1 MSNIGYSLWMRENK
15 AKINEAKQPGEH
27 IFVPARRLWKEL
39 SEEERHVGSWSLWL
53 GVEDKGSIKWRK

>member
-39 SEEERHVGSWSLWL
+39 SDEERYVRVMTLLLRNG
-53 GVEDKGSIKWRK
+53 K

>member
-39 SEEERHVGSWSLWL
+39 SEEERHVRS
-53 GVEDKGSIKWRK
+53 